1 MNLDHEAIRKAY
13 SEAVVVHDDFG
24 VFDKDQKEI
33 TIDNAKVVAAR
44 KEIDDAWAADEY
56 KRNRAEEYPSWQDQL
71 DYIYHNGIDK
81 WKTDIVEPVKNKYPK
96 P

>member
-13 SEAVVVHDDFG
+13 SEAVVIHDDFG
-24 VFDKDQKEI
+24 VFDKDEKEI
-33 TIDNAKVVAAR
+33 TIDNAKVTAAR
-44 KEIDDAWAADEY
+44 KAIDDAWAAEEY
-56 KRNRAEEYPSWQDQL
+56 KRNRASEYPSWQDQL

-81 WKTDIVEPVKNKYPK
+81 WKTDIVAPVKNKYPK